1 MTSVMGECLSGSTQA
16 SRQPRWPSGLGRSVE
31 VLLTIYAK
39 CIIGRDQVWF
49 DRMARDLDDGQ

>member
-1 MTSVMGECLSGSTQA
+1 VAEWAGH
-16 SRQPRWPSGLGRSVE
+16 SVE

-49 DRMARDLDDGQ
+49 GRIDRALDDDDQ